1 MLPSNRFPEV
11 ASSIGAMTCLQWS
24 PDSCI
29 LATSWEKCGV
39 ALWSVFGALLMCSL
53 SWDFGGVDNFRG
65 KSFLVSSMAW
75 GKEGY
80 QLWTVGKER
89 NGETDETTDPQDS
102 LMQMSMAKSVLASNP
117 SSLSCCGELL
127 ILIAEDRLYLGVG
140 ASSAS
145 QLPFLTTCNGASNGG
160 NGVNGAKASTEE
172 GDDVPSTN
180 ANASNSNMRW
190 KQQPVEVGNHQW
202 IVIQIPNSYLA
213 TNWPIRLAAIDTS
226 GQHLAIAGRTGMAH
240 YSLLSR
246 KWKLFGNETQERD
259 FEVCGGLLWWDNYVV
274 LSCYNVVD
282 LRFEIRAYPQNA
294 RLDNQFVK
302 VVKVP
307 AEILVMSML
316 GNRLLALLL
325 DGSMHLYGFYQR
337 KQSTGSLLQGQ
348 SNSLHLIQLNQIV
361 VSNLVVPPECVTS
374 ILLTSLHYET
384 KPKADSTESILMNVC
399 GRLFFLE
406 RENLTPAPAQS
417 TKQSSQPS
425 GSEESASDDGADSGG
440 SLVYKAVSILASGV
454 ENVWVSQKER
464 DADRPHLTDALWL
477 SRGCHGMNVWL
488 PLLPSETEK
497 SFPLSGAH
505 NFMSKR
511 IMLPINTHI
520 YPLGKIVEV
529 PLLPLLLIF

>member
-1 MLPSNRFPEV
+1 
-11 ASSIGAMTCLQWS
+11 MTCLQWS

-53 SWDFGGVDNFRG
+53 SWDFGGLDSFKL

-80 QLWTVGKER
+80 QLWTVGKES
-89 NGETDETTDPQDS
+89 NGVESEDATVPEDS

-140 ASSAS
+140 ASAAS
-145 QLPFLTTCNGASNGG
+145 QHPFLSND
-160 NGVNGAKASTEE
+160 AKPSED

-180 ANASNSNMRW
+180 ASFSNMKW

-213 TNWPIRLAAIDTS
+213 SNWPIRLAAIDNS

-259 FEVCGGLLWWDNYVV
+259 FEVCGGLLWWDNYVI

-282 LRFEIRAYPQNA
+282 LRFEIRAYPHNA

-337 KQSTGSLLQGQ
+337 KQSTGSLSAGQ
-348 SNSLHLIQLNQIV
+348 STPLHLIQLNQII

-384 KPKADSTESILMNVC
+384 KPKADSTDSILMNVC

-406 RENLTPAPAQS
+406 RESTSIAQS
-417 TKQSSQPS
+417 PVNNQSPI
-425 GSEESASDDGADSGG
+425 SDHSDGADYGTA
-440 SLVYKAVSILASGV
+440 LVYKAVSILASGV

-520 YPLGKIVEV
+520 YPLGKLVV
-529 PLLPLLLIF
+529 D